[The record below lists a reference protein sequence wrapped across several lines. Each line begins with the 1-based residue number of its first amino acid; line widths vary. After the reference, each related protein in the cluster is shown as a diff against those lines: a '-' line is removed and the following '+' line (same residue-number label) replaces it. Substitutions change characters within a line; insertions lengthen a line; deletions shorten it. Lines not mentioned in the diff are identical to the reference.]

1 MGSFSHPLKRSD
13 MQILPQWLRPTGFL
27 LAGLMMLA
35 GSWSFLPDKPA
46 KKQFVIEDNSRL
58 FLKGTSNVNKFT
70 CDCEDRYPAQTFEV
84 EHTGSQV
91 RFQNTSLAIATRKFN
106 CHNSK
111 MDHDMQKALKADK
124 YPHIKIELLETKQ
137 DANHVKSGSRASLEV
152 QAKAKLTICG
162 VTKTQQITAK
172 AQILSDGY
180 FRLTGYQSILMTDFG
195 IEPPTALFGMIQV
208 NNQIDFHFDLYVR
221 VSEVM

>member
-13 MQILPQWLRPTGFL
+13 MQILPQWICPTGFL
-27 LAGLMMLA
+27 LAGLMMLT
-35 GSWSFLPDKPA
+35 GGWPFLPEAPV

-70 CDCEDRYPAQTFEV
+70 CDCEDSYPAQTLEV
-84 EHTGSQV
+84 ESTGAQA
-91 RFQNTSLAIATRKFN
+91 RFQNTSLTIATRKFN

-124 YPHIKIELLETKQ
+124 YPHIKVELLETKQ
-137 DANHVKSGSRASLEV
+137 DASHVKPGNRAPFEV

-162 VTKTQQITAK
+162 VTRTQQVTAK
-172 AQILSDGY
+172 AQVLSDGY
-180 FRLTGYQSILMTDFG
+180 FRLSGYQSILMTDFG

>member
-1 MGSFSHPLKRSD
+1 
-13 MQILPQWLRPTGFL
+13 
-27 LAGLMMLA
+27 MLT
-35 GSWSFLPDKPA
+35 GSWSFLPDRTV
-46 KKQFVIEDNSRL
+46 KKRFLIEDNSRL

-70 CDCEDRYPAQTFEV
+70 CDCEDSYPAQTFEV
-84 EHTGSQV
+84 ESTGPQAK
-91 RFQNTSLAIATRKFN
+91 FQNTGLTLATRKFN
-106 CHNSK
+106 CHNAK

-124 YPHIKIELLETKQ
+124 YPTIRVDLLETKQ
-137 DANHVKSGSRASLEV
+137 DMNQLKSGARNGFEV

-162 VTKTQQITAK
+162 VTRSQQVIAK
-172 AQILSDGY
+172 AQVLSDGY

-208 NNQIDFHFDLYVR
+208 DNKIDFHFDLYVR